1 MDQISDPQGTEPRN
15 SEPQLSEPQ
24 WRPKI
29 GLALGSGVA
38 RGWAHLGVLRALNRY
53 GIEPDVVAGT
63 SIGAV
68 VGGIHLAGKA
78 DALEAWARS
87 LSKVR
92 MISYLDFRVR
102 NGGMLGGRHLTDAMR
117 RDLGETRIEDL
128 TTPFVSVATDL
139 VTGHEVWL
147 RKGDLV
153 DAMRMSFSLPGIF
166 EPMQHEQRWLVDGAL
181 VNPVPV
187 SVCRALGAQMVIA
200 VNLNADI
207 IGKERRAGAAVP
219 TVAGFDLLSELQ
231 GSDGAAPKSKISALA
246 NRIFRREPSHP
257 SMFGVM
263 ISALGIV
270 QDRISRSRLAGEP
283 PDVHITPRLGNVGL
297 FEFDRADEIIAE
309 GEESVERVVED
320 LHDAISIFG
329 REPYDNGN

>member
-1 MDQISDPQGTEPRN
+1 MVQVLHPQTRPR
-15 SEPQLSEPQ
+15 
-24 WRPKI
+24 I

-38 RGWAHLGVLRALNRY
+38 RGWAHLGVIRALARH
-53 GIEPDVVAGT
+53 GIEPDVIAGT

-68 VGGIHLAGKA
+68 VGGVHLAGRS

-87 LSKVR
+87 LTKVR
-92 MISYLDFRVR
+92 MISYMDFRVR
-102 NGGMLGGRHLTDAMR
+102 NGGMIGGRHLVEALR
-117 RDLGETRIEDL
+117 ESVGDLRIEDL
-128 TTPFVSVATDL
+128 GIPFIAVATDL

-147 RKGDLV
+147 REGSLI
-153 DAMRMSFSLPGIF
+153 DAMRTSFSLPGVF
-166 EPMQHEQRWLVDGAL
+166 EPMLHENRWLVDGAL

-207 IGKERRAGAAVP
+207 IGKERRAGATVP
-219 TVAGFDLLSELQ
+219 TVAGFDLLNELKESSEGTKPSRI
-231 GSDGAAPKSKISALA
+231 GSLA
-246 NRIFRREPSHP
+246 KRLFRREPSHP

-263 ISALGIV
+263 ISSLGIV

-283 PDVHITPRLGNVGL
+283 PDVHITPRLGTFGL
-297 FEFDRADEIIAE
+297 FEFDRAEEIIAE
-309 GEESVERVVED
+309 GEAAVERVLPD

-329 REPYDNGN
+329 PEAVTEDSNQS

>member
-1 MDQISDPQGTEPRN
+1 MVQVSYPQSRPR
-15 SEPQLSEPQ
+15 
-24 WRPKI
+24 I

-38 RGWAHLGVLRALNRY
+38 RGWAHLGVIRALKRH
-53 GIEPDVVAGT
+53 GIEPDVIVGT

-68 VGGIHLAGKA
+68 VGGIHLAGQA
-78 DALEAWARS
+78 DALEAWAKS

-102 NGGMLGGRHLTDAMR
+102 NGGMIGGRHLVDAMR
-117 RDLGETRIEDL
+117 DHIGDIKIEDL
-128 TTPFVSVATDL
+128 GIPFVAIATDL

-147 RKGDLV
+147 REGDLV
-153 DAMRMSFSLPGIF
+153 DAMRTSFSLPGVF
-166 EPMQHEQRWLVDGAL
+166 EPMQHDNRWLVDGAL

-187 SVCRALGAQMVIA
+187 SVCHALGAQMTIA
-200 VNLNADI
+200 VNLNTDM

-219 TVAGFDLLSELQ
+219 TVAGFDLLNELKENDEVAKPSRI
-231 GSDGAAPKSKISALA
+231 GTLA
-246 NRIFRREPSHP
+246 RRIFRREPSHP

-263 ISALGIV
+263 ISSLGIV

-283 PDVHITPRLGNVGL
+283 PDVHITPRLGAYGL

-309 GEESVERVVED
+309 GEAAVERVLPD

-329 REPYDNGN
+329 NEPREGDS